1 MEKVLWTEQL
11 SLGVPE
17 IDEAH
22 KKFLL
27 QLAIVANMRDEKLG
41 EVLFALIKD
50 MEQDFAHEE
59 ALMEKIDYRDN
70 RAHREQHARVLSSFH
85 EVVPEVLKGDYHSAH
100 HLLDLLPSWL
110 VVHITTMDKALVQHM
125 QQHAAS
131 AGS

>member
-11 SLGVPE
+11 SLGVVE

-27 QLAIVANMRDEKLG
+27 QLAMVANMRDDRLG
-41 EVLFALIKD
+41 DVLFALIKD
-50 MEQDFAHEE
+50 MEQDFAQEE
-59 ALMEKIDYRDN
+59 ALMEKIGYPDL

-85 EVVPEVLKGDYHSAH
+85 EVVPDVLKGDCHAAH

-110 VVHITTMDKALVQHM
+110 VVHITTMDKSLVLYM
-125 QQHAAS
+125 QQHAAT

>member
-17 IDEAH
+17 IDDAH

-27 QLAIVANMRDEKLG
+27 QLSIVANMRDEKLG
-41 EVLFALIKD
+41 DVLFALIKD

-59 ALMEKIDYRDN
+59 ALMEKIGYPDI

-85 EVVPEVLKGDYHSAH
+85 EVVPEVLKGDCHSAH

-110 VVHITTMDKALVQHM
+110 VVHITTMDKALVLHM
-125 QQHAAS
+125 QHR
-131 AGS
+131 AG